1 MRLYLLFFIGLFL
14 LSTACHRPPGKLKQ
28 ERPESVA
35 LHFMHAFLDGDFEKA
50 EQLSTPESKEI
61 LAFFEQTLNAVTESE
76 RKAMKAEAAA
86 NKKRIKT
93 AECELLSSQ
102 EALCSFC
109 CDQDGKP
116 LSGSKMQLLRQEDN
130 SWKVVLELPQAP
142 DF

>member
-1 MRLYLLFFIGLFL
+1 MRLHLIFSLSLFL
-14 LSTACHRPPGKLKQ
+14 LSIACYRPPGQLKK

-61 LAFFEQTLNAVTESE
+61 LVFFEQTLNAVTESE
-76 RKAMKAEAAA
+76 QKAMKAEAAE

-102 EALCSFC
+102 EAVCSFC
-109 CDQDGKP
+109 CDQAGQK
-116 LSGSKMQLLRQEDN
+116 LSGSQMRLLRQEDD
-130 SWKVVLELPQAP
+130 SWKVVLELPEAP
-142 DF
+142 DL

>member
-1 MRLYLLFFIGLFL
+1 MRLYLLFFMGLFL
-14 LSTACHRPPGKLKQ
+14 LSTACHRPPGKLKK

-61 LAFFEQTLNAVTESE
+61 LVFFEQTLNAVTESE

-109 CDQDGKP
+109 CDQDGNP